1 MIELSRTFVTSAKDL
16 SLEYNDASQSLVL
29 EAMIRIMKQTIKYV
43 HAIYVKDL
51 FKNLVRKNIGTIEVK
66 RLAKK
71 LCSKLPRRREKTL
84 ISIVMKWKLQD
95 AENSL
100 RKAKYENTRV
110 WRTDKIVI
118 DKWNLLEV
126 FNNIW

>member
-51 FKNLVRKNIGTIEVK
+51 FKNLVRKNIGTIEVNK
-66 RLAKK
+66 LAKK
-71 LCSKLPRRREKTL
+71 LCRKLRRRREK
-84 ISIVMKWKLQD
+84 
-95 AENSL
+95 
-100 RKAKYENTRV
+100 
-110 WRTDKIVI
+110 
-118 DKWNLLEV
+118 
-126 FNNIW
+126 